1 MRFKTFVIIAIFVA
15 IGYFGM
21 HYLIGNEGGEYTVEH
36 SISSNL
42 GSQMKQSYE
51 SFEGTKYRTIAILE
65 GTVFHLK
72 ASIKTE
78 SGTLNLSMIDPNGL
92 VLYSESNPEEVIDVD
107 IPISIT
113 GEYRLQVE
121 GKHTGGYVLDWNVR
135 NVESVKERFLNL
147 FSKEED
153 LEDEEN

>member
-1 MRFKTFVIIAIFVA
+1 MSFKTLVIIAIIVA
-15 IGYFGM
+15 VGYFGM
-21 HYLIGNEGGEYTVEH
+21 HYLIGNEGGEYTIEN
-36 SISSNL
+36 SISSNM

-51 SFEGTKYRTIAILE
+51 SFEGTKYRTIAILQ

-78 SGTLNLSMIDPNGL
+78 SGTLNLSMIDPHGL
-92 VLYSESNPEEVIDVD
+92 VLYSESNPEEAIDVD
-107 IPISIT
+107 IPISVT

-121 GKHTGGYVLDWNVR
+121 GKHKGSYALDWNVR

-147 FSKEED
+147 FSKEKD
-153 LEDEEN
+153 LEELEN